1 MIVSGF
7 ISKLRRKYNDSPV
20 KHEDVIQGDGSSTV
34 YRTQFYPILE
44 GSFRLYVGGVLKTE
58 GVASDYTVDY
68 DTGDIELAAATSAE
82 IRAQYQEVKFRD
94 QHWLEAV
101 QDTFDSFGDGFFKSV
116 VRSASGITLSAGV
129 QVYPCPSNCIRLT
142 EALESTGYTSGGPFA
157 QINTN
162 VRYDRWSNKM
172 VLGNRPSRANY
183 MLISYLRKLTRPTAT
198 SDTLDLED
206 SWLELA
212 DLKAGANFLR
222 SMANRYAQQGNAT
235 IEEGYLSVAQLRQL
249 ANDNETIFEN
259 RKRKLK
265 PVMPAST
272 IPYNIP
278 DGGSVG

>member
-7 ISKLRRKYNDSPV
+7 ISKLRRKYNDSPI
-20 KHEDVIQGDGSSTV
+20 KHEDVIQGDGASTV
-34 YRTQFYPILE
+34 YRTAFYPILE
-44 GSFRLYVGGVLKTE
+44 GSARLYVANVLKTE
-58 GVASDYTVDY
+58 GTDYSIDL
-68 DTGDIELAAATSAE
+68 DTGDIVLAAATSSE
-82 IRAQYQEVKFRD
+82 IKVQYQECKFRD
-94 QHWLEAV
+94 QHWLEAI

-116 VRSASGITLSAGV
+116 VRSPSGITLSAGI
-129 QVYPCPSNCIRLT
+129 QVYSCPSNCIRLT
-142 EALESTGYTSGGPFA
+142 EALESTGYTSCGPFA

-183 MLISYLRKLTRPTAT
+183 MLISYLRKLNRPTAT

-206 SWLELA
+206 SWLELV
-212 DLKAGANFLR
+212 DLKAGASFLR
-222 SMANRYAQQGNAT
+222 SLANRYAQQGNAT
-235 IEEGYLSVAQLRQL
+235 VEEGYLSVAQLRQL

-259 RKRKLK
+259 RKRKIK